1 VLVKESVMAELKK
14 NTSLAITPE
23 KVKAIESYIEIL
35 RESNE
40 KLNLTAIVEE
50 GEIWRKHVLDSLLIF
65 FAMNIPPG
73 ARLIDVGT
81 GAGVPGLLLKICR
94 QDLKVTLLDAKKKRV
109 NFLKKTISELGLKG
123 IECVWGRAE
132 AIGRQ
137 ANYREGF
144 NIAVARG
151 VARLNILVE
160 YCLPLVETGGSM
172 VAYKG
177 PEGEQELK
185 EAQKAISLLGGR
197 EARIWQKQL
206 FGGEGKRD
214 LIIIKKE
221 KKTPENYP
229 RRMGVPAKR
238 PIE

>member
-1 VLVKESVMAELKK
+1 MLAKESVLAELKR
-14 NTSLAITPE
+14 NTGLAITPE

-35 RESNE
+35 KESN
-40 KLNLTAIVEE
+40 KKFNLTAIVEE

-65 FAMNIPPG
+65 FIMDIPPG

-81 GAGVPGLLLKICR
+81 GAGIPGILLKICR
-94 QDLKVTLLDAKKKRV
+94 PDLKVTLLDARKKKV
-109 NFLKKTISELGLKG
+109 SFLKKTVLELGLVG
-123 IECVWGRAE
+123 VECVWGRAE

-137 ANYREGF
+137 ASCREGF

-151 VARLNILVE
+151 VARLNLLVE
-160 YCLPLVETGGSM
+160 YCLPLVEIGGSM

-177 PEGEQELK
+177 PEGKQELK

-206 FGGEGKRD
+206 LDGEEKRN

-229 RRMGVPAKR
+229 RRAGVPAKR
-238 PIE
+238 PIK